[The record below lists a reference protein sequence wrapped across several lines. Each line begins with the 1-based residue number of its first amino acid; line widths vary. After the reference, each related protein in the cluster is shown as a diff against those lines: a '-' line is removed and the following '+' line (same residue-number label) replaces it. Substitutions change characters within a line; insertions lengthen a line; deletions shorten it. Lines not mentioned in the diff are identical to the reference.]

1 MSKEIDEYAI
11 DHTEQILNRF
21 MNLALNRFKWENLPY
36 GITSRKIEE
45 YLIKHGKAM
54 MFKDGKNGLLLLPA
68 AGTSDFN
75 VYSEPTKY
83 NVFGLGYNKI
93 IDADDG
99 VVIRN
104 NALGSNDYQD
114 LITFAARLNEIE
126 LTMDINLN
134 AQKTP
139 FVILCD
145 EKERLTFKNILLQ
158 VRKFKYAIFGSKSLK
173 LNNIDVLN
181 TKADY
186 LLEKLQNQKRELMN
200 ELLTY
205 LGINNSNVTKRERLL
220 VDEVNGN
227 NDFILVN
234 LEHMYEE
241 RKLACEEINKKFG
254 LNIVVSKRE
263 VDFNGDLHLGIENNN
278 RE

>member
-1 MSKEIDEYAI
+1 MSKDVEEYAI

-45 YLIKHGKAM
+45 YLIRHGKVM
-54 MFKDGKNGLLLLPA
+54 MFKDGKNGLLLLPCS
-68 AGTSDFN
+68 GTSDFN

-93 IDADDG
+93 IDIEEG

-104 NALGSNDYQD
+104 NALGSDDYQD
-114 LITFAARLNEIE
+114 LITFATRLNEIE

-254 LNIVVSKRE
+254 LNIIVSKRE
-263 VDFNGDLHLGIENNN
+263 VDFNGDLHLGVEDDI